1 MGGMIM
7 GWYQP
12 GSTSLVGGARYGPA
26 AIITAQNLVNN
37 NSVSSVTT
45 NVTNFP
51 VKTLTVTVTHTGTI
65 SNYLLKVTALSARDD
80 VAANYAEI
88 VSEIYQED
96 GIYHWNI
103 EDNGA
108 YFRVDIKSFGTADN
122 ANYITVTIDLEGSV

>member
-1 MGGMIM
+1 M

-12 GSTSLVGGARYGPA
+12 GSTSLVGGGRYGPA

-37 NSVSSVTT
+37 NTVSSVTT

-65 SNYLLKVTALSARDD
+65 TNYLLKVTALSSRDD

-96 GIYHWNI
+96 GVYHWNI
-103 EDNGA
+103 EDSGA
-108 YFRVDIKSFGTADN
+108 YFRVDIKSFGTADV
-122 ANYITVTIDLEGSV
+122 ANYITVTIDLEGAV

>member
-1 MGGMIM
+1 MIM

-12 GSTSLVGGARYGPA
+12 GSISLVGGARYGPA

-37 NSVSSVTT
+37 NTVSSVTT

-51 VKTLTVTVTHTGTI
+51 IKTLTVTVTHTGTI

-88 VSEIYQED
+88 VSELYQED

-122 ANYITVTIDLEGSV
+122 ANYITVTIDIEGSV